1 MLAPHADLGRATMVI
16 PMDMPPPSSSSPD
29 TAFRVS
35 PEAATRLQDIIAAQP
50 GVDAATG
57 LRVTVLAGGCNG
69 FQYSFAL
76 DGEERPDD
84 IVVSAGSARVR
95 VDPASM
101 DLLSGAELH
110 FNDSLM
116 GAHFT
121 VRNPNATSSCGC
133 GTSFSID

>member
-1 MLAPHADLGRATMVI
+1 
-16 PMDMPPPSSSSPD
+16 MDMPPPSSSSPE

-35 PEAATRLQDIIAAQP
+35 PQAATRLQEIIAAQP
-50 GVDAATG
+50 GVDTASTG
-57 LRVTVLAGGCNG
+57 LRVSVLAGGCNG

-76 DGEERPDD
+76 DGEARPDD
-84 IVVSAGSARVR
+84 IVVPAGSARVL
-95 VDPASM
+95 VDPASL